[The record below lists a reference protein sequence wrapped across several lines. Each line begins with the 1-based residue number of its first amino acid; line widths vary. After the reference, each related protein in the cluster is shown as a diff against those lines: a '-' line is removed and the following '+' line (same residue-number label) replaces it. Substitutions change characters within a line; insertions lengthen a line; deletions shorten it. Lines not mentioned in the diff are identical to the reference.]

1 MPPGCVPGSISNDL
15 SLPNPKTSTYDS
27 QRSKSSIGIKTSFLR
42 NIGLVL
48 GSLYRA
54 RYHSSLFAL
63 RPLLCMRVRSSCSF
77 WDAAFGSATPEKDR
91 AAYSPLGRSVTAT
104 LSVLGAGRLSLS
116 CSALLEGSKP
126 AGDDWSVESHA
137 REMVKR
143 MPPGRSVTDTLS
155 VLGVGG
161 LAPYHKDYDTYK

>member
-1 MPPGCVPGSISNDL
+1 M
-15 SLPNPKTSTYDS
+15 
-27 QRSKSSIGIKTSFLR
+27 SKPSIGIKTSFLR

-54 RYHSSLFAL
+54 RYQSLPLGL

-91 AAYSPLGRSVTAT
+91 AAHSPLGRSATAT

-116 CSALLEGSKP
+116 CKACLKGSKP
-126 AGDDWSVESHA
+126 AE
-137 REMVKR
+137 
-143 MPPGRSVTDTLS
+143 DTLS
-155 VLGVGG
+155 VECHAKDEDGCV
-161 LAPYHKDYDTYK
+161 LAARSL